1 MLATAIAAAALST
14 LFAPTHGAAR
24 FEPGPAEAA
33 VPERFRLEAATFAYT
48 LRPVRIEPAF
58 VVSELTFP
66 SPIDSPDPV
75 NNVVHAEY
83 FRPRTPGKH
92 PGVVV
97 LHILGAD
104 FALSRYLAARLAER
118 GVAALFVRLPYYG
131 ERRPEGGDTVPL
143 GRHRAVDPGDAAGD
157 LRRPPGRLA
166 GSAIARRSTPDG
178 SGWPGSASAG
188 SSGRSRPGSTPSW
201 SRRRCSW
208 PAAGWPRSSGRCPR
222 REARRYRDAWI
233 AAGKTLEDLEALTR
247 PFDPLTYA
255 DGLRSKRVLMIAGR
269 ADEVIPP
276 RAARRLWEAAGR
288 PPIRWYDC
296 GHYSAAGYLL
306 PAIREAV
313 AFFAGPGR
321 GPGPVPVD
329 RFAIRGYPPAI
340 STAHRAAT
348 RGWHE
353 RQGQQRLPLR
363 LRHPPLDGLL
373 QRGRRRRGPPGPP
386 RGRGR
391 RRSPWSCSGS
401 ASSP

>member
-1 MLATAIAAAALST
+1 MLGTAIAAAALST
-14 LFAPTHGAAR
+14 LFAPTHGTIH

-33 VPERFRLEAATFAYT
+33 VPERFRLEAATFVDT

-75 NNVVHAEY
+75 NNVVHADY

-104 FALSRYLAARLAER
+104 FALSRYLAARLAQR

-131 ERRPEGGDTVPL
+131 ERRPEDGDRFLSADIERSILAMRQGICDVRRAAIWL
-143 GRHRAVDPGDAAGD
+143 GRREEVDADRLGVAGISLGGIVGAVAAGVAPELD
-157 LRRPPGRLA
+157 SAALVLA
-166 GSAIARRSTPDG
+166 GGGLAEILWEMPEA
-178 SGWPGSASAG
+178 
-188 SSGRSRPGSTPSW
+188 
-201 SRRRCSW
+201 
-208 PAAGWPRSSGRCPR
+208 
-222 REARRYRDAWI
+222 EARRYRDAWI

-306 PAIREAV
+306 PAIRETV
-313 AFFAGPGR
+313 AFFEDRDGPR
-321 GPGPVPVD
+321 PGP
-329 RFAIRGYPPAI
+329 R
-340 STAHRAAT
+340 
-348 RGWHE
+348 
-353 RQGQQRLPLR
+353 
-363 LRHPPLDGLL
+363 
-373 QRGRRRRGPPGPP
+373 
-386 RGRGR
+386 
-391 RRSPWSCSGS
+391 
-401 ASSP
+401 